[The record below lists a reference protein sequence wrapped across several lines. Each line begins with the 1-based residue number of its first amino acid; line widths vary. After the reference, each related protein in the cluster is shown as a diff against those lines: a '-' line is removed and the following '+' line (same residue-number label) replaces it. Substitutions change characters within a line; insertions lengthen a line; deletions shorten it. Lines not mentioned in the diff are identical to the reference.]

1 MTKIK
6 SNVAISESGF
16 VFNPFTGESYSVNPV
31 GANIFNKLKEGKNYD
46 QIRQEMLEKFQ
57 VDAETLERDFSD
69 FISMLKQY
77 QLIEEENE
85 KEV

>member
-31 GANIFNKLKEGKNYD
+31 GANIFSKLKEGKNYD
-46 QIRQEMLEKFQ
+46 QIQQEMLEKFQ

>member
-16 VFNPFTGESYSVNPV
+16 IFNPLSGESYSVNPI
-31 GANIFNKLKEGKNYD
+31 GREIFNALKANKEYD
-46 QIRQEMLEKFQ
+46 DVRNEITEKYH
-57 VDAETLERDFSD
+57 VDKDTFERDFSD

-77 QLIEEENE
+77 ELIEEENE
-85 KEV
+85 EEA